1 MLHITKDN
9 FQTEVV
15 ESDRPVV
22 VDFWAE
28 WCGPCKMAAPIFESL
43 AEKHGDKIKFA
54 KLNIDEQGELAVMNR
69 VMSIPTFIVFD
80 GGKAVDRM
88 IGLSSEEEL
97 EEFVTARR

>member
-28 WCGPCKMAAPIFESL
+28 WCGPCRMAAPIFESL

>member
-9 FQTEVV
+9 FQTEII
-15 ESDRPVV
+15 ESDKPVV

-43 AEKHGDKIKFA
+43 AEKYGDKVKFA
-54 KLNIDEQGELAVMNR
+54 KLNIDEEGELAVMNR
-69 VMSIPTFIVFD
+69 VMSIPTFIVFE

-97 EEFVTARR
+97 EEFITADR

>member
-9 FQTEVV
+9 FQAEVV

>member
-9 FQTEVV
+9 FQSEVA

-43 AEKHGDKIKFA
+43 AEKYGDRIKFA
-54 KLNIDEQGELAVMNR
+54 KLNIDEEGELAVMNR

-88 IGLSSEEEL
+88 IGLGSEEEL

>member
-1 MLHITKDN
+1 MLHVTKEN
-9 FQTEVV
+9 FQTEIV
-15 ESDRPVV
+15 ESDKPVV

-43 AEKHGDKIKFA
+43 AEKYGDKVKFA

-97 EEFVTARR
+97 EEFITADR

>member
-1 MLHITKDN
+1 MIHITKEN
-9 FQTEVV
+9 FQTEIV
-15 ESDRPVV
+15 ESDKPVV

-28 WCGPCKMAAPIFESL
+28 WCGPCKMAAPIFEAL
-43 AEKHGDKIKFA
+43 AEKHGDKVKFA

-97 EEFVTARR
+97 EEFITADR

>member
-9 FQTEVV
+9 FQAEVV

-97 EEFVTARR
+97 EEFITARR

>member
-1 MLHITKDN
+1 MLHITKEN

>member
-1 MLHITKDN
+1 MLHITKEN
-9 FQTEVV
+9 FETEILN
-15 ESDRPVV
+15 SDKPVV

-43 AEKHGDKIKFA
+43 AEKHGDKVKFA

-97 EEFVTARR
+97 EEFITADR

>member
-1 MLHITKDN
+1 MLHITKEN
-9 FQTEVV
+9 FQTEIV
-15 ESDRPVV
+15 ESDNPVV
-22 VDFWAE
+22 IDFWAE

-43 AEKHGDKIKFA
+43 AAKHGDKIKFA

-97 EEFVTARR
+97 EEFITADR